1 MPEPAR
7 SVAGGQSEASID
19 QVNIWMRSQPWWAA
33 IKGNASN
40 LNDAQKRQILQ
51 AAQQNGV
58 QVDEGDIEVDKAG
71 NFNPKGH
78 KLRNTL
84 IVAGIAAATI
94 ATMGAAGAFSGAAA
108 GTMAGGYGGAGAA
121 GLGGAGAAGIGGAV
135 TGGGIATGGL
145 VGGGAAAGMATAA
158 LPAALGGTLVSTAA
172 PALAGSLSAGSMIGG
187 GSAALSGGTAAAT
200 LGTTAAVAPGVAPV
214 AIGTGAKLAGLAS
227 SPLASTL
234 FSTATNIYGANKQA
248 SVARDAMTAQVNAAN
263 HAADLQAA
271 AADKALAYQKEQAEY
286 ERASAE
292 ATRRGNYD
300 QWGAQ
305 RERLG
310 TLGAMLGLPAPRI
323 PAYVPIAGPS
333 GAASG
338 GPLANNPNT
347 GTIYHGPNGPGAP
360 IPDLSGAQAA
370 FNTLFPGETLTPQ
383 MVKAKEAELVAAGFT
398 LRPNAKGTVG
408 KIQYKDGPIIDII
421 QGADSGVNK
430 KQWLLPTAAAAAP
443 RMGTIGEIARAQ
455 PFQQATQ
462 MPQTAALQ
470 MPQFQY
476 QPRTLGDYARNT

>member
-1 MPEPAR
+1 MPEPVR

-94 ATMGAAGAFSGAAA
+94 ATMGAAGAFAGAAGAGSAAA
-108 GTMAGGYGGAGAA
+108 GAGGAGAA
-121 GLGGAGAAGIGGAV
+121 AAGTGALASTAIGTGAIGGIAGGTGLAAGVGAGTAAGVGAAGA
-135 TGGGIATGGL
+135 GL
-145 VGGGAAAGMATAA
+145 
-158 LPAALGGTLVSTAA
+158 STAA
-172 PALAGSLSAGSMIGG
+172 
-187 GSAALSGGTAAAT
+187 T
-200 LGTTAAVAPGVAPV
+200 
-214 AIGTGAKLAGLAS
+214 IGTGAKLAAMAS

-234 FSTATNIYGANKQA
+234 FSTATNIYGAHQQA
-248 SVARDAMTAQVNAAN
+248 GMARDAMSAQVSAAN

-271 AADKALAYQKEQAEY
+271 AADNALAYQKEQAEY
-286 ERASAE
+286 DRASAE

-323 PAYVPIAGPS
+323 PDYVPISGPS
-333 GAASG
+333 GAS
-338 GPLANNPNT
+338 
-347 GTIYHGPNGPGAP
+347 GAP
-360 IPDLSGAQAA
+360 NAPMPDLSGAQAA

-408 KIQYKDGPIIDII
+408 KVQYKDGPIIDII

-430 KQWLLPTAAAAAP
+430 KQWLLPTAAAAP
-443 RMGTIGEIARAQ
+443 RAGTIGEIARAQ
-455 PFQQATQ
+455 PFQMATQ
-462 MPQTAALQ
+462 APMTQALQ
-470 MPQFQY
+470 MPMGGY
-476 QPRTLGDYARNT
+476 RPRTLEDYARST